1 MTEILTAEL
10 KMEIKKLIM
19 TTLNINDVNPADVD
33 DELPLFGGENKLALD
48 SVDALEIIM
57 AIQRSYH
64 VRIADQNLARYTLRS
79 INSIAEFIET
89 EKAKQHSETK

>member
-1 MTEILTAEL
+1 MTEIPSAEL

-19 TTLNINDVNPADVD
+19 DTLNINDVNPAEVD
-33 DELPLFGGENKLALD
+33 DELPLFGGGNKLSLD

-57 AIQRSYH
+57 AIQRTYQ

-79 INSIAEFIET
+79 INSIAEFIES
-89 EKAKQHSETK
+89 EKAKQLPETK

>member
-1 MTEILTAEL
+1 MTEIPSAEL

-19 TTLNINDVNPADVD
+19 TTLNINDVNPVEVD
-33 DELPLFGGENKLALD
+33 DELPLFGGGNKLTLD

-57 AIQRSYH
+57 AIQRTYQ

-89 EKAKQHSETK
+89 EKAKQHTETK

>member
-57 AIQRSYH
+57 AIQRSYQ

-89 EKAKQHSETK
+89 EKTKQHPETK

>member
-57 AIQRSYH
+57 AIQRSYQ

-89 EKAKQHSETK
+89 EKAKQHPETK